1 MRYIVSDEHRVYEM
15 SPSNPPALE
24 VPPGSEVTF
33 ITRDCFDGQVDWSR
47 FPESLDEIDRSK
59 TNPATGPVAIEG
71 ARPGD
76 TLCIEILDVK
86 VGDRGFANRVAFPI
100 SDGEAIL
107 PGGLR
112 MPIKPVIG
120 VIGVAPA
127 EGSFR
132 NSMPGDHGGNL
143 DTKEVTIGSKVY
155 LPVQVEGALL
165 AMGDIHALQ
174 GDGEVCGTAIE
185 SPMNVTVKLE
195 VVKGMAL
202 NFPRITTAGPVT
214 RHLDAGGYE
223 VTTGVG
229 PDLMESAKNAVSDM
243 VDLISAEHGLSPTE
257 AYMLCSVCADLR
269 INEIVDIPNW
279 IVSYYFPRI
288 IFS

>member
-76 TLCIEILDVK
+76 TLCVEILDVK

-143 DTKEVTIGSKVY
+143 DTKEVTVGSKVY

-174 GDGEVCGTAIE
+174 GDGEVCGQGIE
-185 SPMNVTVKLE
+185 I
-195 VVKGMAL
+195 GG
-202 NFPRITTAGPVT
+202 RITV
-214 RHLDAGGYE
+214 RVNLVH
-223 VTTGVG
+223 
-229 PDLMESAKNAVSDM
+229 PDLPRKPMVETPSHICIITAAETLDRAADDVISLSRRWLAQRLGISEREAFALLSTVCDLEISQIVNPLKAVKM
-243 VDLISAEHGLSPTE
+243 CIPKDLL
-257 AYMLCSVCADLR
+257 
-269 INEIVDIPNW
+269 
-279 IVSYYFPRI
+279 
-288 IFS
+288 

>member
-1 MRYIVSDEHRVYEM
+1 MRGYIVSDEHRVYEM
-15 SPSNPPALE
+15 SPSNPPVLE

-47 FPESLDEIDRSK
+47 FPESLDEVDRSK
-59 TNPATGPVAIEG
+59 TNPATGPLAIEG

-76 TLCIEILDVK
+76 TLCVEILDVS
-86 VGDRGFANRVAFPI
+86 VNDRGFANRVAFPI

-112 MPIKPVIG
+112 MPVKPVIG

-143 DTKEVTIGSKVY
+143 DTKEITVGSKVY

-165 AMGDIHALQ
+165 AIGDIHALQ
-174 GDGEVCGTAIE
+174 GDGEVCGQGIE
-185 SPMNVTVKLE
+185 IGGRVTVRVSLVHIDLPRKPVVETASHICVITAAETLDQAADDVVSLSRKWLARRLGISEREAFALLSTVCDLE
-195 VVKGMAL
+195 ISQIVNPLKAVKICI
-202 NFPRITTAGPVT
+202 PK
-214 RHLDAGGYE
+214 
-223 VTTGVG
+223 
-229 PDLMESAKNAVSDM
+229 DL
-243 VDLISAEHGLSPTE
+243 L
-257 AYMLCSVCADLR
+257 
-269 INEIVDIPNW
+269 
-279 IVSYYFPRI
+279 
-288 IFS
+288 